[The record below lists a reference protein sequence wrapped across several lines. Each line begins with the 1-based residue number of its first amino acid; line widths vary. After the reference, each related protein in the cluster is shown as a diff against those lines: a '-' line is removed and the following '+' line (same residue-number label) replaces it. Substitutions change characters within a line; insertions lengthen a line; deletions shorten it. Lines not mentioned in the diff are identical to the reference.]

1 MTAGIITLLALIS
14 IPIVFWAWKKA
25 DLNWLNWIS
34 LLIIFSLPFERIPS
48 LEVMGITLR
57 FSQVFTLIGVG
68 IFIILFF
75 KKQFLNFKWSKIN
88 YWLIALLVATTPSL
102 FNVTNWNRYFIT
114 TIATLIVFCA
124 AFLIANFLKN
134 RITAILGLIVSF
146 TVVSLFGYF
155 QFFAD
160 LLGAPI
166 SITLLKQ
173 TYTKAVFGFPRVH
186 STAQEPLYFAG
197 MLFLPIFVC
206 LIIYLNPKLNLKL
219 SKQIIGH
226 VGTIKNKFFSEI
238 LKFIISNLSL
248 ILLLLFVGLF
258 TITIAKGAWFAIM
271 LVLPFFVLG
280 TWNQLNFKKLFFQIV
295 VLICLIFPLAILFS
309 FTSPSFQNSLNKV
322 TENFSETILGTSST
336 FTERDNFQ
344 SLAFDLLK
352 PEAIIGVGSGQYG
365 ILAER
370 PLRSLKTD
378 ANQYFIVNNV
388 YLEIWLEQGIAF
400 LIIFIGMLV
409 WLISTGITKL
419 KNLNSFNLI
428 QSIHL
433 SIILAVICNLIQW
446 FTFSPI
452 YIMPIF
458 ILLGLLAN
466 YNQYDE
472 QQ

>member
-1 MTAGIITLLALIS
+1 MTTAIIVLSILFL
-14 IPIVFWAWKKA
+14 IPIIFWTWKKA
-25 DLNWLNWIS
+25 DLNWLNFIS

-48 LEVMGITLR
+48 LEIMGITLR
-57 FSQVFTLIGVG
+57 FSQIFTLAGVG
-68 IFIILFF
+68 IFIILFLNN
-75 KKQFLNFKWSKIN
+75 KFLNFKWSKLN
-88 YWLIALLVATTPSL
+88 YWLAALLVVTIPSL
-102 FNVTNWNRYFIT
+102 FNVINWNRYFIT

-134 RITAILGLIVSF
+134 RIAAMIGLIASF
-146 TVVSLFGYF
+146 LTVSLFGYF
-155 QFFAD
+155 QFFGD
-160 LLGAPI
+160 LLGLPI

-173 TYTKAVFGFPRVH
+173 TYTKVVFGFPRVH

-197 MLFLPIFVC
+197 MLFLPIFIC
-206 LIIYLNPKLNLKL
+206 LIIYLNSSLKSNL
-219 SKQIIGH
+219 SK
-226 VGTIKNKFFSEI
+226 KI
-238 LKFIISNLSL
+238 LKFIGEVKNKYLSL
-248 ILLLLFVGLF
+248 IIKFIVTNLFLILLSLFTGLF
-258 TITIAKGAWFAIM
+258 IITIAKGAWFAIT
-271 LVLPFFVLG
+271 LVLPFFILG
-280 TWNQLNFKKLFFQIV
+280 TWNKLNFKQLFFQIV
-295 VLICLIFPLAILFS
+295 VLICFIYPVVMLLA
-309 FTSPSFQNSLNKV
+309 FTSPNFQNSLFKV
-322 TENFSETILGTSST
+322 TENFSETLLGTSST

-388 YLEIWLEQGIAF
+388 YLEIWLEQGITF
-400 LIIFIGMLV
+400 LIIFVGMLL
-409 WLISTGITKL
+409 WLISNGINKL
-419 KNLNSFNLI
+419 KNLASFNLN

-433 SIILAVICNLIQW
+433 AIIVAVICNLIQW

-472 QQ
+472 RY

>member
-1 MTAGIITLLALIS
+1 MTVGIVILLILIS
-14 IPIVFWAWKKA
+14 IPIIFLTWNKA
-25 DLNWLNWIS
+25 ELNWLNRIS
-34 LLIIFSLPFERIPS
+34 LLIIFSLPFERVPS
-48 LEVMGITLR
+48 LEIMGITLR
-57 FSQVFTLIGVG
+57 FSQVLTMIGVG
-68 IFIILFF
+68 IFFILFF
-75 KKQFLNFKWSKIN
+75 KKKLLNFKWSALN
-88 YWLIALLVATTPSL
+88 YWLVALILATIPSM
-102 FNVTNWNRYFIT
+102 FNVINWNRYLVT
-114 TIATLIVFCA
+114 TVATLIVFSA
-124 AFLIANFLKN
+124 AFLIGNFLKN
-134 RITAILGLIVSF
+134 RIAAIFGLMTSF
-146 TVVSLFGYF
+146 LLVSLFGYF

-166 SITLLKQ
+166 STTLLKQ
-173 TYTKAVFGFPRVH
+173 TYTKVVFGFPRVH

-206 LIIYLNPKLNLKL
+206 LIIYLNPMLNIKL
-219 SKQIIGH
+219 SKQIIKH
-226 VGTIKNKFFSEI
+226 VGTFKNKYYSQILNFFVTNI
-238 LKFIISNLSL
+238 FL
-248 ILLLLFVGLF
+248 ILLCLSVGLF
-258 TITIAKGAWFAIM
+258 IITIAKGAWFAIM

-280 TWNQLNFKKLFFQIV
+280 TWNKLNFKKL
-295 VLICLIFPLAILFS
+295 IFPMVVFICVTYPIIILLS
-309 FTSPSFQNSLNKV
+309 FASPNFQNSLNKV

-370 PLRSLKTD
+370 PLRSLKTE
-378 ANQYFIVNNV
+378 ANQFFIVNNV
-388 YLEIWLEQGIAF
+388 YLEIWLEQGITF
-400 LIIFIGMLV
+400 LIIFIGMLT
-409 WLISTGITKL
+409 WLISTGVNKL
-419 KNLNSFNLI
+419 LTLTSFNLI

-458 ILLGLLAN
+458 ILLGVLAN
-466 YNQYDE
+466 FNQYYE